1 MNNPEQEIIEKNVRR
16 AAGINALRKIGV
28 IVAEEQQADAEK
40 AKVLRWFFRYGWI
53 VLIGSARLLAYAFGN
68 ISVGVI

>member
-53 VLIGSARLLAYAFGN
+53 VLIGSALLFFYIFGF
-68 ISVGVI
+68 IVKGVN

>member
-1 MNNPEQEIIEKNVRR
+1 MNNPDQELIDKNARR
-16 AAGINALRKIGV
+16 AAGINALRKIGA
-28 IVAEEQQADAEK
+28 IVAEERQADAEK

-53 VLIGSARLLAYAFGN
+53 VLIGSALLLAYAFGT